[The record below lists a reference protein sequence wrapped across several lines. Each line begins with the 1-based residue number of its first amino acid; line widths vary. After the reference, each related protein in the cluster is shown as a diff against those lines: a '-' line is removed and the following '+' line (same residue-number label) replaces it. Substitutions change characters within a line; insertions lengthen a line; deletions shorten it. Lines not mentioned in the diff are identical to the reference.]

1 MFVNNTKLIHTGFT
15 SHSLGDVRLF
25 IGIGINRLFNG
36 RLRQISRRRLNENQA
51 PDSYFTAHIVGLCL
65 HSSGDGLHK
74 KEVNPHV
81 GTFDMMSQLAQRK
94 SLKTDHR
101 GSPSGGIGELQAEGR
116 KIVLFPPGQIIWNSF
131 ILAAAAFP
139 LGFVKS
145 VVARVAA
152 GGG

>member
-1 MFVNNTKLIHTGFT
+1 
-15 SHSLGDVRLF
+15 
-25 IGIGINRLFNG
+25 
-36 RLRQISRRRLNENQA
+36 
-51 PDSYFTAHIVGLCL
+51 
-65 HSSGDGLHK
+65 
-74 KEVNPHV
+74 
-81 GTFDMMSQLAQRK
+81 MMSQLAQRK